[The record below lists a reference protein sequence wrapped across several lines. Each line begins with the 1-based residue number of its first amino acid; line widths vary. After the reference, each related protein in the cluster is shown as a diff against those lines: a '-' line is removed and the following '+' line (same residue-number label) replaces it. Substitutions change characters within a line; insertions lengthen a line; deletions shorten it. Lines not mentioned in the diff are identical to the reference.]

1 MSDRSASRAHA
12 SGIAVR
18 PFARRA
24 ANGMV
29 MVEPRRVGLGMALF
43 TLRAA
48 DEVRHPSSA
57 LTMRIDVH
65 DYYVARN

>member
-1 MSDRSASRAHA
+1 MSDRSALRAHA

-29 MVEPRRVGLGMALF
+29 MVEPRRSKMALF

-48 DEVRHPSSA
+48 DEVQAPQFSA
-57 LTMRIDVH
+57 EDEH
-65 DYYVARN
+65 